1 MERIDKLKLAIE
13 KGYVYN
19 SITGLVKGPRGKNI
33 TNKEGAG
40 YTSIKMIH
48 NRKSY
53 MVKCHQLAYYV
64 VYGKTCISIDHI
76 NGDKSDNRI
85 SNLREISIQ
94 KNTWNRKDVK
104 GYTYRKDRNKFVARI
119 IVDGKRIGLGHY
131 ETEEEAYKAYLDAKK
146 VYHII

>member
-13 KGYVYN
+13 KGYTYDAE
-19 SITGLVKGPRGKNI
+19 TGLVKGPRGKYI

-48 NRKSY
+48 NGKSY

-64 VYGKTCISIDHI
+64 TYGKICVSIDHI

-85 SNLREISIQ
+85 SNLREITIQ

-104 GYTYRKDRNKFVARI
+104 GYTYRKDRNAFVARI

-131 ETEEEAYKAYLDAKK
+131 KTEEEAYKAYVDAKK